1 MFLNSMIK
9 LLNNLCTH
17 FIQMKNNVF
26 LFASIFL
33 SLFLVLTGLVAP
45 LYAQQNQTA
54 SNMTSMQ
61 QSEGIGT
68 ASELENLTGDNTPM
82 MQNNTDMS
90 NTSLAEGLQAEQN
103 TTEMT
108 MNQTGEGAQTAMN
121 QTGEGAQTAM
131 NQTGEG
137 AQTAMN
143 QTGEGAQA
151 VMNETGEALSNA
163 SKSGIA
169 ANASQAGQSI
179 ANKTGEA
186 ATTVVNET
194 GDILSNITEGL
205 KGMLGIK

>member
-9 LLNNLCTH
+9 LLNNLCTL

-137 AQTAMN
+137 AQ
-143 QTGEGAQA
+143 A

>member
-1 MFLNSMIK
+1 
-9 LLNNLCTH
+9 
-17 FIQMKNNVF
+17 
-26 LFASIFL
+26 
-33 SLFLVLTGLVAP
+33 
-45 LYAQQNQTA
+45 
-54 SNMTSMQ
+54 MQ
-61 QSEGIGT
+61 QSEGIGN

-90 NTSLAEGLQAEQN
+90 NSSLAEGLQAEQN

-121 QTGEGAQTAM
+121 Q
-131 NQTGEG
+131 
-137 AQTAMN
+137 
-143 QTGEGAQA
+143 
-151 VMNETGEALSNA
+151 TGEALSNA

-194 GDILSNITEGL
+194 GDIFSNITEGL
-205 KGMLGIK
+205 KGMLGMK

>member
-143 QTGEGAQA
+143 
-151 VMNETGEALSNA
+151 ETGEALSNA

>member
-1 MFLNSMIK
+1 MIK

-17 FIQMKNNVF
+17 FIQMNNIVF
-26 LFASIFL
+26 LFASTLL
-33 SLFLVLTGLVAP
+33 SLFLVSTGFVAP

-61 QSEGIGT
+61 QNEGIGT
-68 ASELENLTGDNTPM
+68 ASELENLTGDNTQT
-82 MQNNTDMS
+82 MQNNSDMS
-90 NTSLAEGLQAEQN
+90 NTSLSEGIQAEQN
-103 TTEMT
+103 TTDMT
-108 MNQTGEGAQTAMN
+108 MNQTGQ
-121 QTGEGAQTAM
+121 
-131 NQTGEG
+131 G

-163 SKSGIA
+163 SESGLA

-179 ANKTGEA
+179 ANETGEA

-194 GDILSNITEGL
+194 GDIFSNITEGL

>member
-1 MFLNSMIK
+1 MIK

-17 FIQMKNNVF
+17 FKQMKNNVF

-137 AQTAMN
+137 AQ
-143 QTGEGAQA
+143 A

>member
-1 MFLNSMIK
+1 MIIELQENLQIWITSLSSVESIVFKFWISCIIDSRKFVFMFLNSMIK

-17 FIQMKNNVF
+17 FIQMNNNVF
-26 LFASIFL
+26 LFASTFL

-54 SNMTSMQ
+54 SNMTSME

-137 AQTAMN
+137 AQAAH
-143 QTGEGAQA
+143 E
-151 VMNETGEALSNA
+151 SNRR
-163 SKSGIA
+163 GFE
-169 ANASQAGQSI
+169 QC
-179 ANKTGEA
+179 
-186 ATTVVNET
+186 V
-194 GDILSNITEGL
+194 
-205 KGMLGIK
+205 

>member
-1 MFLNSMIK
+1 MIK

-17 FIQMKNNVF
+17 FIEMNNIVF
-26 LFASIFL
+26 LFASTFL
-33 SLFLVLTGLVAP
+33 SLFLVLTGFVAP

-61 QSEGIGT
+61 QNEGIGT

-90 NTSLAEGLQAEQN
+90 NTSLSEGLQAEQN

-108 MNQTGEGAQTAMN
+108 
-121 QTGEGAQTAM
+121 
-131 NQTGEG
+131 
-137 AQTAMN
+137 MN

>member
-1 MFLNSMIK
+1 MIK

-17 FIQMKNNVF
+17 FIQMNNNIF
-26 LFASIFL
+26 LFASTFL
-33 SLFLVLTGLVAP
+33 SLFLVLTGLGAP

-108 MNQTGEGAQTAMN
+108 MNQTGEGAQAAMN
-121 QTGEGAQTAM
+121 QTGEGAQA
-131 NQTGEG
+131 
-137 AQTAMN
+137 AMN

-151 VMNETGEALSNA
+151 VMNETGEALTNA
-163 SKSGIA
+163 SKSGVA

>member
-1 MFLNSMIK
+1 MIK

-17 FIQMKNNVF
+17 FIQMNNIVF
-26 LFASIFL
+26 LFASTFL
-33 SLFLVLTGLVAP
+33 SLFLVLTGFVAP

-54 SNMTSMQ
+54 NNMTSMQ
-61 QSEGIGT
+61 QNEGIGT

-90 NTSLAEGLQAEQN
+90 NTSLSEGLQAEQN
-103 TTEMT
+103 TTDMT
-108 MNQTGEGAQTAMN
+108 MNQTGQGAQTAMN
-121 QTGEGAQTAM
+121 QTGQ
-131 NQTGEG
+131 G

-163 SKSGIA
+163 SESGIA

-194 GDILSNITEGL
+194 GDIFSNITEGL

>member
-1 MFLNSMIK
+1 M
-9 LLNNLCTH
+9 NN
-17 FIQMKNNVF
+17 FVF
-26 LFASIFL
+26 LFASTFL
-33 SLFLVLTGLVAP
+33 SLFLVSTGFVAP

-54 SNMTSMQ
+54 SNMSSMQ

-90 NTSLAEGLQAEQN
+90 NTSLAEGLEAEQN

-108 MNQTGEGAQTAMN
+108 MN

-163 SKSGIA
+163 SKSGLA

>member
-1 MFLNSMIK
+1 MFDFRFLNSMIK
-9 LLNNLCTH
+9 LLNNLCAH
-17 FIQMKNNVF
+17 FIQMNNIVF
-26 LFASIFL
+26 LFASTFL
-33 SLFLVLTGLVAP
+33 SLFLVLTGFVAP

-61 QSEGIGT
+61 QNEGIGT

-121 QTGEGAQTAM
+121 QTGEGAQ
-131 NQTGEG
+131 
-137 AQTAMN
+137 
-143 QTGEGAQA
+143 A
-151 VMNETGEALSNA
+151 VMNQTGEALSNA

-194 GDILSNITEGL
+194 GDIFSNITEGL

>member
-1 MFLNSMIK
+1 M
-9 LLNNLCTH
+9 NN
-17 FIQMKNNVF
+17 IVF
-26 LFASIFL
+26 LFASTFL
-33 SLFLVLTGLVAP
+33 SLFLVLTGFVAP

-61 QSEGIGT
+61 QNEGIGT

-90 NTSLAEGLQAEQN
+90 NSSLAEGLQAEQN

-137 AQTAMN
+137 AQAVVN
-143 QTGEGAQA
+143 Q
-151 VMNETGEALSNA
+151 TGEALSNA

-169 ANASQAGQSI
+169 ANASQA
-179 ANKTGEA
+179 
-186 ATTVVNET
+186 
-194 GDILSNITEGL
+194 
-205 KGMLGIK
+205 

>member
-1 MFLNSMIK
+1 MIK

-17 FIQMKNNVF
+17 FIEMNNIVF
-26 LFASIFL
+26 LFASTFL
-33 SLFLVLTGLVAP
+33 SLFLVLTGFVAP

-61 QSEGIGT
+61 QNEGIGT

-90 NTSLAEGLQAEQN
+90 NTSLSEGLQAEQN

-137 AQTAMN
+137 AQ
-143 QTGEGAQA
+143 A
-151 VMNETGEALSNA
+151 VMNQTGEALSNA

-194 GDILSNITEGL
+194 GDIFSNITEGL

>member
-1 MFLNSMIK
+1 MIK

-121 QTGEGAQTAM
+121 QTGEGAQ
-131 NQTGEG
+131 
-137 AQTAMN
+137 
-143 QTGEGAQA
+143 A

>member
-1 MFLNSMIK
+1 MFVFRFLNSMIK

-17 FIQMKNNVF
+17 FIQMNNIVF
-26 LFASIFL
+26 LFASTFL
-33 SLFLVLTGLVAP
+33 SLFLVLTSFVAP

-61 QSEGIGT
+61 QNEGIGT

-90 NTSLAEGLQAEQN
+90 NTSLGEGLQAEQN

-121 QTGEGAQTAM
+121 QTGE
-131 NQTGEG
+131 
-137 AQTAMN
+137 
-143 QTGEGAQA
+143 
-151 VMNETGEALSNA
+151 ALSNA

-169 ANASQAGQSI
+169 SNASQAGQSI

-194 GDILSNITEGL
+194 GDIFSNITEGL

>member
-1 MFLNSMIK
+1 MIK

-17 FIQMKNNVF
+17 FIQMNNNVF
-26 LFASIFL
+26 LFASTFL
-33 SLFLVLTGLVAP
+33 SLFLVLTGLVPP

-54 SNMTSMQ
+54 NNMTSMQ
-61 QSEGIGT
+61 QSEGVGT

-137 AQTAMN
+137 AQAVVN
-143 QTGEGAQA
+143 Q
-151 VMNETGEALSNA
+151 TGEALSNA

-194 GDILSNITEGL
+194 GDIFSNITEGL

>member
-1 MFLNSMIK
+1 MFVFRFLNSMIK

-17 FIQMKNNVF
+17 FIQMNNIVF
-26 LFASIFL
+26 LFASTFL
-33 SLFLVLTGLVAP
+33 SLFLVLTGFVAP

-61 QSEGIGT
+61 QNEGIGT

-108 MNQTGEGAQTAMN
+108 MNQTGGGAQTAMN

-131 NQTGEG
+131 NQ
-137 AQTAMN
+137 
-143 QTGEGAQA
+143 
-151 VMNETGEALSNA
+151 TGEALSNA

-194 GDILSNITEGL
+194 GDIFSNITEGL

>member
-1 MFLNSMIK
+1 MHPFYTNEQYR
-9 LLNNLCTH
+9 LLICIHILIVIFGVDGFCAY
-17 FIQMKNNVF
+17 FIC
-26 LFASIFL
+26 A
-33 SLFLVLTGLVAP
+33 A
-45 LYAQQNQTA
+45 NQTA
-54 SNMTSMQ
+54 SNMTTMQ
-61 QSEGIGT
+61 QNEGIGT
-68 ASELENLTGDNTPM
+68 ATELENLTGDNTRM

-121 QTGEGAQTAM
+121 QTGEAG
-131 NQTGEG
+131 
-137 AQTAMN
+137 
-143 QTGEGAQA
+143 QA
-151 VMNETGEALSNA
+151 VINQTGEALSNA

-179 ANKTGEA
+179 ANKTGET

>member
-1 MFLNSMIK
+1 MIK

-17 FIQMKNNVF
+17 FKQMKNNVF

-137 AQTAMN
+137 AQAVVN
-143 QTGEGAQA
+143 Q
-151 VMNETGEALSNA
+151 TGEALSNA

>member
-1 MFLNSMIK
+1 MIK

-17 FIQMKNNVF
+17 FKQMKNNVF

-143 QTGEGAQA
+143 QTGE
-151 VMNETGEALSNA
+151 ALSNA

>member
-137 AQTAMN
+137 AQAVVN
-143 QTGEGAQA
+143 Q
-151 VMNETGEALSNA
+151 TGEALSNA

-194 GDILSNITEGL
+194 GDIFSNITEGL

>member
-1 MFLNSMIK
+1 MIK
-9 LLNNLCTH
+9 LLNNLCAH
-17 FIQMKNNVF
+17 FIQMNNFVF
-26 LFASIFL
+26 LFASTFL
-33 SLFLVLTGLVAP
+33 SLFLVSTGFVAP

-54 SNMTSMQ
+54 SNMSSMQ

-68 ASELENLTGDNTPM
+68 ASELENLTGDNTQM
-82 MQNNTDMS
+82 MQNNSDMS
-90 NTSLAEGLQAEQN
+90 NTSLSEGLQAEQN

-108 MNQTGEGAQTAMN
+108 MNQTDEGAQTAMNQTDEGAQTAMN

-131 NQTGEG
+131 N
-137 AQTAMN
+137 
-143 QTGEGAQA
+143 
-151 VMNETGEALSNA
+151 ETGEALSNA
-163 SKSGIA
+163 SKSGLA

>member
-17 FIQMKNNVF
+17 FIQMKNNFF
-26 LFASIFL
+26 LFASTFL

-61 QSEGIGT
+61 QSEGIGN

-137 AQTAMN
+137 AQ
-143 QTGEGAQA
+143 A

-163 SKSGIA
+163 SKSGLA

>member
-137 AQTAMN
+137 AQ
-143 QTGEGAQA
+143 A

>member
-108 MNQTGEGAQTAMN
+108 MNQTGEGAQTAR
-121 QTGEGAQTAM
+121 
-131 NQTGEG
+131 
-137 AQTAMN
+137 
-143 QTGEGAQA
+143 
-151 VMNETGEALSNA
+151 L
-163 SKSGIA
+163 
-169 ANASQAGQSI
+169 
-179 ANKTGEA
+179 
-186 ATTVVNET
+186 
-194 GDILSNITEGL
+194 
-205 KGMLGIK
+205 

>member
-1 MFLNSMIK
+1 MIK

-17 FIQMKNNVF
+17 FIQMNNNVF
-26 LFASIFL
+26 LFASTFL

-45 LYAQQNQTA
+45 LFAQQNQTA

-137 AQTAMN
+137 AQAVVN
-143 QTGEGAQA
+143 Q
-151 VMNETGEALSNA
+151 TGEALSNA

>member
-1 MFLNSMIK
+1 MDYKFEYVEHSMIK
-9 LLNNLCTH
+9 LLNNLCAH
-17 FIQMKNNVF
+17 FIQMNNIVF
-26 LFASIFL
+26 LFASTFL

-121 QTGEGAQTAM
+121 QTGEGAQAVV
-131 NQTGEG
+131 NQ
-137 AQTAMN
+137 
-143 QTGEGAQA
+143 
-151 VMNETGEALSNA
+151 TGEALSNA

>member
-17 FIQMKNNVF
+17 FIQMNNNVF
-26 LFASIFL
+26 LFASTFL
-33 SLFLVLTGLVAP
+33 SLFLVLAGLVTP

-61 QSEGIGT
+61 QNEGIGT

-108 MNQTGEGAQTAMN
+108 MNQTGEGAQ
-121 QTGEGAQTAM
+121 
-131 NQTGEG
+131 
-137 AQTAMN
+137 
-143 QTGEGAQA
+143 A

-163 SKSGIA
+163 SKSGVA

-205 KGMLGIK
+205 KGMFGMK

>member
-1 MFLNSMIK
+1 MLNCKFVFTFLNIMIK

-17 FIQMKNNVF
+17 FIQMNNNVF
-26 LFASIFL
+26 LFASTFL
-33 SLFLVLTGLVAP
+33 SLFLVLTGLVPP

-54 SNMTSMQ
+54 NNMTSMQ

-151 VMNETGEALSNA
+151 VMNQTGEALSNA

-179 ANKTGEA
+179 ANKTGES
-186 ATTVVNET
+186 
-194 GDILSNITEGL
+194 SNDRC
-205 KGMLGIK
+205 K

>member
-1 MFLNSMIK
+1 
-9 LLNNLCTH
+9 LCTH
-17 FIQMKNNVF
+17 FIQMNNIVF
-26 LFASIFL
+26 LFASTFL
-33 SLFLVLTGLVAP
+33 SLFLVLTGLVPP

-54 SNMTSMQ
+54 NNMTSMQ

-137 AQTAMN
+137 AQAVVN
-143 QTGEGAQA
+143 Q
-151 VMNETGEALSNA
+151 TGEALSNA

>member
-1 MFLNSMIK
+1 MIK

-17 FIQMKNNVF
+17 FIQMNNNVF
-26 LFASIFL
+26 LFASTFL
-33 SLFLVLTGLVAP
+33 SLFLVLTGLVPP

-54 SNMTSMQ
+54 NNMTSMQ
-61 QSEGIGT
+61 QSEGVGT

-137 AQTAMN
+137 AQAVVN
-143 QTGEGAQA
+143 Q
-151 VMNETGEALSNA
+151 TGEALSNA

>member
-1 MFLNSMIK
+1 MFDFRFLNSMIK
-9 LLNNLCTH
+9 LLNNLCAH
-17 FIQMKNNVF
+17 FIQMNNIVF
-26 LFASIFL
+26 LFASTFL
-33 SLFLVLTGLVAP
+33 SLFLVLTGFVAP

-61 QSEGIGT
+61 QNEGIGT
-68 ASELENLTGDNTPM
+68 ASELENLTGDNTAM

-108 MNQTGEGAQTAMN
+108 I
-121 QTGEGAQTAM
+121 

-151 VMNETGEALSNA
+151 VMNQTGEALSNA

-194 GDILSNITEGL
+194 GDIFSNITEGL